1 VRIEHAYQGNGP
13 TCSRCACARKA
24 HRGAREREYKRQPT
38 TFFGLDGEG
47 QTDRLAQTN
56 GVGGY
61 PGKHRYIMLC
71 ASDESGREYV
81 VRNPKGLKT
90 RQCLDFFLSL
100 PTRNS
105 KFFAY
110 SFGYDLTK
118 ILEDIDDHILY
129 RLIRPELRRVVRG
142 GRKVL
147 APIYWPAKAPK
158 YALNWMN
165 GRFSIKGLEGR
176 LQSLTPRRRPNY
188 QVQVG
193 SRGRHQ

>member
-1 VRIEHAYQGNGP
+1 
-13 TCSRCACARKA
+13 
-24 HRGAREREYKRQPT
+24 
-38 TFFGLDGEG
+38 
-47 QTDRLAQTN
+47 
-56 GVGGY
+56 
-61 PGKHRYIMLC
+61 MLC

-81 VRNPKGLKT
+81 ARNPKGLKT

-118 ILEDIDDHILY
+118 ILEDVDDNILY

-147 APIYWPAKAPK
+147 APVYWPAKNPK

-165 GRFSIKGLEGR
+165 GRFSVKGVIGKHTVVDPKTGGPTVKYKWGPAVVIHDVWKFFQAHPYGIAPEPWAA
-176 LQSLTPRRRPNY
+176 SLPSGFSSQCKIY
-188 QVQVG
+188 
-193 SRGRHQ
+193 